1 MAGTPV
7 ILFACTLLLLPLT
20 ALPALRMSLPRP
32 SAEAVAFAPSPK
44 QHARMSRRMALRGG
58 APAGK
63 APAAEKRER
72 DADGEKP
79 AAKKK
84 RGGGGGWF
92 HAQRP
97 PPPRHGEKPIPRGTS
112 TCLAGMQIVI
122 TGVLESLDRD
132 EATHLCQRHGA
143 KVVSGVSGKLTHALV
158 GEDAGPAKL
167 AQLSS
172 LPHVQILSEDDLLGR
187 IRAAVGEGPG
197 GEAVVAD
204 DGGTV
209 DAEEATAGPSFAG
222 PVCGGDQEARAAGGA
237 ERAGGRGGGF
247 AARALWVEKYRP
259 KRLSEI
265 VGHKAQVGSDTWQP
279 RCIHIIVGRRRKFGV
294 YRKPAGR
301 RFSPANLHPTP

>member
-1 MAGTPV
+1 MAGTTV

-20 ALPALRMSLPRP
+20 ALPALRLSLPRP
-32 SAEAVAFAPSPK
+32 CAGAVALAPWPK
-44 QHARMSRRMALRGG
+44 QHAHTSRRVALRGG
-58 APAGK
+58 APAGR

-79 AAKKK
+79 AAKRK

-187 IRAAVGEGPG
+187 IRAAVGEGEGPG

-204 DGGTV
+204 HCGTV
-209 DAEEATAGPSFAG
+209 DAEGASAGPSFAG
-222 PVCGGDQEARAAGGA
+222 PVCGEEEEAGAAGGA
-237 ERAGGRGGGF
+237 ERAGN
-247 AARALWVEKYRP
+247 AAEHLAAAT
-259 KRLSEI
+259 S
-265 VGHKAQVGSDTWQP
+265 
-279 RCIHIIVGRRRKFGV
+279 C
-294 YRKPAGR
+294 
-301 RFSPANLHPTP
+301 